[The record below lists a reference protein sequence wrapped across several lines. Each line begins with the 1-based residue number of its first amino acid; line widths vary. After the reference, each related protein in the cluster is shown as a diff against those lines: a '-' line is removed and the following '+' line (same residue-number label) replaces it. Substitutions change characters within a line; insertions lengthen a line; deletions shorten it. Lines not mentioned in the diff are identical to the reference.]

1 MAEIFLVEL
10 ERFAAALIEA
20 QQALLEILRRKRKA
34 LASSDLAA
42 LAALE
47 SPETAAAQKLQTL
60 VAWRARILDIAQ
72 RAGKKFENLSDL
84 AQSLTG
90 PQKAKVVAALEAARA
105 LAAEL
110 QQESWI
116 HWVITNRCCNFYGEV
131 LELIAHGGK
140 KPPTYQSS
148 NTDWVQRGGA
158 VLNASA

>member
-1 MAEIFLVEL
+1 MAGSFLAEM
-10 ERFAAALIEA
+10 ERFAASLIEA
-20 QQALLEILRRKRKA
+20 QQALLDILRRKRKA

-42 LAALE
+42 LEALE
-47 SPETAAAQKLQTL
+47 PPESAAAQKLQTL
-60 VAWRARILDIAQ
+60 VAWRARILDAAR
-72 RAGKKFENLSDL
+72 RAGKTFETLSDL
-84 AQSLTG
+84 VQSL
-90 PQKAKVVAALEAARA
+90 PDPRKNEAIAALATARA

-140 KPPTYQSS
+140 KAPTYQSS
-148 NTDWVQRGGA
+148 DTDWVQRGGA